1 MLRAILFDWN
11 GVLIDDEPIH
21 LELMAK
27 ILSEEGV
34 GSAAGDL
41 ERFIGIND
49 RDAFA
54 AAFSAA
60 GRPLAADH
68 AQRLVARKAAYYQLR
83 IRRDGYPVFEGAE
96 TIVRSAQAAGLV
108 LGVVSGALRSEI
120 ESALERIG
128 WRASFKVLVA
138 AEDVERGKPDP
149 EGYLHGIEQLNS
161 LPPLPSRLFHP
172 HEVLA
177 VEDSL
182 AGLAAAAG
190 AGFLTLGVAQTHPR
204 TALAAADLV
213 VGSLAELTLA
223 ELQRRFG
230 HTL

>member
-27 ILSEEGV
+27 ILGEEGV
-34 GSAAGDL
+34 GALAGDL
-41 ERFIGIND
+41 GRFIGVND

-54 AAFSAA
+54 AAFAAA
-60 GRPLAADH
+60 GRPLATDQAE
-68 AQRLVARKAAYYQLR
+68 RLVARKAAYYQLR
-83 IRRDGYPVFEGAE
+83 LRRDGFPVFAGAE
-96 TIVRSAQAAGLV
+96 AIVRSAHAAGLV
-108 LGVVSGALRSEI
+108 LGVVSGALRGEI

-128 WRASFKVLVA
+128 WHSCFKVVIA

-149 EGYLHGIEQLNS
+149 EGYLRGIELLNS

-177 VEDSL
+177 IEDSP
-182 AGLAAAAG
+182 AGLLAAAA
-190 AGFLTLGVAQTHPR
+190 AGLPTLGVAQTHPAA
-204 TALAAADLV
+204 ALAAADVV
-213 VGSLAELTLA
+213 VGSLAELTLG